1 MSNVMDTKDSEVI
14 FLIYLMKRR
23 EFLKNTSQLS
33 LLLMANNYLP
43 LHFFKSNHLS
53 KSDFGDDFK
62 WGVASAAYQIE
73 GAWNIDGK
81 SPSIWDTFTQKRKNI
96 KDGSN
101 GNIACDFYHKYESD
115 IALVKSLNFDI
126 FRFSFAW
133 TRILPNGIGKVNQKG
148 IDFYHRVIDRC
159 LEVGLA
165 PWPTIYHWD
174 LPEVLSAKGGWIN
187 RDIIAWFEEFTHV
200 LTKAYGD
207 KVKNW
212 MVLNEAASFCG
223 AGYFAGAHAPGKIS
237 FKKYY
242 DTVHHANMVSGASG
256 RIIRSNVSDA
266 NIGTTI
272 SCSWVDPKNQKAKH
286 IKAAKKWDAFLNRL
300 YLDPII
306 GRGYP
311 TDAGTF
317 FKKIADRVPS
327 SDFDKLKFD
336 WDFMGVQNYTRTV
349 AKAAIFPPVLWSF
362 FVPPDKR
369 GVPNDQITDMNWEV
383 SPDGFYKILKQFG
396 TYPEL
401 KKIIV
406 TENGAA
412 FKDMV
417 VDGQVNDQQ
426 RVQFF
431 KDYLSSV
438 LKAKN
443 EGVPIHG
450 YFVWSFMDNFEWAEG
465 YRPRFGLVYV
475 DYNTQKRIVKN
486 SGLWFKEF
494 LKD

>member
-1 MSNVMDTKDSEVI
+1 
-14 FLIYLMKRR
+14 MKRR
-23 EFLKNTSQLS
+23 EFLKHSSQLS
-33 LLLMANNYLP
+33 LLLLANNYLP
-43 LHFFKSNHLS
+43 LHFSQSNHLS
-53 KSDFGDDFK
+53 KSDFGDHFK

-101 GNIACDFYHKYESD
+101 GNVACDFYHKYESD

-126 FRFSFAW
+126 FRFSFSW
-133 TRILPNGIGKVNQKG
+133 TRILPNGIGEVNQKG

-159 LEVGLA
+159 LEVGLE

-174 LPEVLSAKGGWIN
+174 LPEILSQKGGWVN
-187 RDIIAWFEEFTHV
+187 RDIIAWFEEFTDV
-200 LTKAYGD
+200 LTKEYGD

-242 DTVHHANMVSGASG
+242 DTVHHSNMVSGASG
-256 RIIRSNVSDA
+256 RIIRANVSDA

-272 SCSWVDPKNQKAKH
+272 SCSWVDPKNQKNKH
-286 IKAAKKWDAFLNRL
+286 VKAAKKWDAFLNRL

-317 FKKIADRVPS
+317 FKKIADRVPA

-349 AKAAIFPPVLWSF
+349 AKAAIFPPVLWSL
-362 FVPPDKR
+362 FVPPNKR
-369 GVPNDQITDMNWEV
+369 GVPQDQITDMNWEV

-401 KKIIV
+401 NNIIV

-412 FKDMV
+412 FKDV
-417 VDGQVNDQQ
+417 LLDGQVNDQQ

-438 LKAKN
+438 LKAKK
-443 EGVPIHG
+443 EGVPING